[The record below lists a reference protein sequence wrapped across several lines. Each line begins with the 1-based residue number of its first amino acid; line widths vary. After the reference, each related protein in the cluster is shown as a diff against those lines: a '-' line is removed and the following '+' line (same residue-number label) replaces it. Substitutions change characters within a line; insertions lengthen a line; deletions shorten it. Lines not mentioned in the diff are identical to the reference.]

1 MEKRRLIGYRIW
13 GTAVLVAS
21 FLLCGCR
28 QAMEKKQQAGAAV
41 ELNGHYLYRF
51 TLDSLTSGL
60 RAEDS
65 ARVAEQ
71 YIRQWATDLLVQ
83 EQGESRMSQRDRA
96 ALNAMVADY
105 KRTLY
110 AQAYDERLVAARMP
124 KRVDDTL
131 VVAMYEQMPWRF
143 KLEESI
149 MRGMLVVLPKG
160 APKIEKLR
168 TWMAKQEMD
177 AIEKYAYQNASGYEL
192 FTEQWLTTTDMIS
205 HIPMERAELETKLKT
220 KNQIEVSDSAKL
232 YIVQITDKHMRGEA
246 MPIDYARPLI
256 EKIVLSDRQ
265 VEFLREERERMYKEA
280 MDEQK
285 IKFF

>member
-13 GTAVLVAS
+13 GAAVLVAS

-83 EQGESRMSQRDRA
+83 EQGENRMSQRDRA